1 MTPTA
6 HALAGPPTN
15 IEWTLKP
22 GSPKLTTR
30 FFSVQIDGMSTSLFE
45 LELPKVRVEIRV
57 RGKCISQP
65 VSASYGFEDATGE
78 VHLKM
83 MEHDPR
89 RIAMNTVAV
98 MLLEEITEKTVSV
111 SLLDATSGAELTR
124 LDKIEVAIAL

>member
-1 MTPTA
+1 M
-6 HALAGPPTN
+6 G
-15 IEWTLKP
+15 
-22 GSPKLTTR
+22 
-30 FFSVQIDGMSTSLFE
+30 TSLFE

-65 VSASYGFEDATGE
+65 VSASYGFEDATGG